1 MTDIKDIEQR
11 AKDMIEQCQ
20 RRKAQRENKELA
32 DKIFREPK
40 RKRAK
45 EHAKKEAA
53 ERERQELE
61 NRWSPYLEKVMQHAE
76 QEKKKYDDKIMN
88 ALKG

>member
-1 MTDIKDIEQR
+1 MADIKDIEQR

-32 DKIFREPK
+32 DKIFREPE

-61 NRWSPYLEKVMQHAE
+61 NRWSPYLEKVMRRYGAE
-76 QEKKKYDDKIMN
+76 FEDV
-88 ALKG
+88 LKE

>member
-20 RRKAQRENKELA
+20 RRKVQMENAELA
-32 DKIFREPK
+32 DRIFREPIRKKIKEQTK
-40 RKRAK
+40 R
-45 EHAKKEAA
+45 ENA

-61 NRWSPYLEKVMQHAE
+61 NRWSPYLEKAMQRYGTE
-76 QEKKKYDDKIMN
+76 FEGV
-88 ALKG
+88 LKQ

>member
-20 RRKAQRENKELA
+20 RRKVQREN
-32 DKIFREPK
+32 
-40 RKRAK
+40 
-45 EHAKKEAA
+45 A

-61 NRWSPYLEKVMQHAE
+61 NRWSPYLEKVMRRYGAE
-76 QEKKKYDDKIMN
+76 FEDV
-88 ALKG
+88 LKE

>member
-20 RRKAQRENKELA
+20 RRKVQRENKELA

-40 RKRAK
+40 RQA
-45 EHAKKEAA
+45 AKKEMR
-53 ERERQELE
+53 EREEADQLKQLE
-61 NRWSPYLEKVMQHAE
+61 NRWNPYLERAMQRAE

>member
-20 RRKAQRENKELA
+20 RRKVQRENKELA

-40 RKRAK
+40 RKIA
-45 EHAKKEAA
+45 
-53 ERERQELE
+53 
-61 NRWSPYLEKVMQHAE
+61 
-76 QEKKKYDDKIMN
+76 
-88 ALKG
+88 

>member
-1 MTDIKDIEQR
+1 MADIKDIEQR

-32 DKIFREPK
+32 DKIFREPE

-45 EHAKKEAA
+45 EHEKKEAA

-61 NRWSPYLEKVMQHAE
+61 NRWSPYLEKVMRRYGTE
-76 QEKKKYDDKIMN
+76 FEGV
-88 ALKG
+88 LKE

>member
-20 RRKAQRENKELA
+20 IRRAQRKNAELV
-32 DKIFREPK
+32 DKIFREPE

-45 EHAKKEAA
+45 EQARKEAA

-61 NRWSPYLEKVMQHAE
+61 NRWGPYL
-76 QEKKKYDDKIMN
+76 KKAMDRYGVDFEN
-88 ALKG
+88 VLKE

>member
-20 RRKAQRENKELA
+20 RRKVQRENAEGV
-32 DKIFREPK
+32 DRIFREPK
-40 RKRAK
+40 RKIAK
-45 EHAKKEAA
+45 EQAKRENA

-61 NRWSPYLEKVMQHAE
+61 NRWSPYLEKAMRRYGAE
-76 QEKKKYDDKIMN
+76 FEGV
-88 ALKG
+88 LKE

>member
-1 MTDIKDIEQR
+1 MTDIKEIEQR

-20 RRKAQRENKELA
+20 CRKVQRENKELA
-32 DKIFREPK
+32 DKIFREPE

-53 ERERQELE
+53 ECERQELE
-61 NRWSPYLEKVMQHAE
+61 NRWSPYLEKAMRRYGTEFEGV
-76 QEKKKYDDKIMN
+76 
-88 ALKG
+88 LKE

>member
-20 RRKAQRENKELA
+20 CRKVQRENKELA

-40 RKRAK
+40 RQA
-45 EHAKKEAA
+45 AKKEMR
-53 ERERQELE
+53 EREEVEQLKQLE
-61 NRWSPYLEKVMQHAE
+61 NRWSPYLEKAMQREE
-76 QEKKKYDDKIMN
+76 QKQKDYEKLINKFKS
-88 ALKG
+88 

>member
-1 MTDIKDIEQR
+1 MADIKDIEQR

-40 RKRAK
+40 RKIAK
-45 EHAKKEAA
+45 EQAKKEAA
-53 ERERQELE
+53 EHERQELE
-61 NRWSPYLEKVMQHAE
+61 NRWSPYLKKTMQRAE

-88 ALKG
+88 ALKA

>member
-20 RRKAQRENKELA
+20 CRKVQREN
-32 DKIFREPK
+32 
-40 RKRAK
+40 
-45 EHAKKEAA
+45 A

-61 NRWSPYLEKVMQHAE
+61 NRWSPYLEKVMRRYGAE
-76 QEKKKYDDKIMN
+76 FEGV
-88 ALKG
+88 LKE

>member
-1 MTDIKDIEQR
+1 MADIKDIEQR

-32 DKIFREPK
+32 DKIFREPE

-45 EHAKKEAA
+45 EHAKKEAS

-61 NRWSPYLEKVMQHAE
+61 NRWSPYLEKAMQREE
-76 QEKKKYDDKIMN
+76 QKQKDYEKIINKFKS
-88 ALKG
+88 

>member
-20 RRKAQRENKELA
+20 CRKVQREN
-32 DKIFREPK
+32 
-40 RKRAK
+40 
-45 EHAKKEAA
+45 A

-61 NRWSPYLEKVMQHAE
+61 NRWSPYLEKAMRRYGTEFEGV
-76 QEKKKYDDKIMN
+76 
-88 ALKG
+88 LKQ

>member
-20 RRKAQRENKELA
+20 RRKVQREN
-32 DKIFREPK
+32 
-40 RKRAK
+40 
-45 EHAKKEAA
+45 A

-61 NRWSPYLEKVMQHAE
+61 NRWSPYLEKAMQRYGTE
-76 QEKKKYDDKIMN
+76 FEGV
-88 ALKG
+88 LKE